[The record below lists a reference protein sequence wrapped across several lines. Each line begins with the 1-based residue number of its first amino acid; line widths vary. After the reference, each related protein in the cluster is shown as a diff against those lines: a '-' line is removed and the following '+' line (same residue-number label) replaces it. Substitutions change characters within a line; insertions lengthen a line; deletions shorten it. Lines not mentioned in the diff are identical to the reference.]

1 VEKEPT
7 SEQEEK
13 TVGKNVV
20 GPLTWKLSARYTR
33 TDTYAG
39 RSIDNSN
46 RESS

>member
-1 VEKEPT
+1 M
-7 SEQEEK
+7 
-13 TVGKNVV
+13 GKNVV

-33 TDTYAG
+33 TDTCAG